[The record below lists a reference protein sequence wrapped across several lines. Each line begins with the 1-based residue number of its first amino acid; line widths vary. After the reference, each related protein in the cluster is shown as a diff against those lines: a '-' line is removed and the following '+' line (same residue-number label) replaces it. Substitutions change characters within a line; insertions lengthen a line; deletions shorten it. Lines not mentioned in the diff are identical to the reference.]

1 MGVVVRRYIDFL
13 ILLIPTP
20 LVSVIFYSSIPTFVH
35 FKNVFYSV
43 VTPAHK
49 LLVFY
54 LHDVISFVQVL
65 RFFRED
71 DWSALLPSTVD
82 FRGTDQIQ
90 AVRQPFVVPLESSL

>member
-1 MGVVVRRYIDFL
+1 MY
-13 ILLIPTP
+13 T
-20 LVSVIFYSSIPTFVH
+20 
-35 FKNVFYSV
+35 V
-43 VTPAHK
+43 VTPAYK
-49 LLVFY
+49 LPVFY
-54 LHDVISFVQVL
+54 LHDVIAFVQVL